1 MYFNLYVQLISTES
15 ARSLVRVNANEC
27 KHWITGIFYF
37 EWSNSSVTLASNK
50 INSRFDRLLPDYLRD
65 TVEWITKRS
74 RRKGV
79 NERCRSAR
87 RMSSNGGKNA
97 TTYIHAPNCKRKAL
111 SEMGVCDS
119 FDDEMIRRLSKLPQG
134 MDKNEW
140 LATHTLCLFENVNA
154 LCGTI
159 SEVCTPVSCPIMSY
173 PGVPKAHWI
182 DERRKHHLYSAMQ
195 YIDCV
200 LSFCEKSAKD
210 ERLYPTKYGSAFPSN
225 FENHCRRLIRLLWHS
240 CGHLYTNHW
249 EQLATLNLRSQY
261 GLVVA
266 HMYSI
271 AKMYDLLESKELSAL
286 SHTLQLVRPV
296 MLYHGCGHQIAQVSN
311 GSNGPQ
317 QFPSSKS
324 GSWGGYPTTTAL
336 MYKPYSQTC

>member
-1 MYFNLYVQLISTES
+1 MDVASILTEKYPNTEKAGGSGSVGVSAGNVKPQVHAKRSTLSRHSSKDVSEDGCCLAKIFLSNIISFAT
-15 ARSLVRVNANEC
+15 
-27 KHWITGIFYF
+27 
-37 EWSNSSVTLASNK
+37 
-50 INSRFDRLLPDYLRD
+50 
-65 TVEWITKRS
+65 RS

-79 NERCRSAR
+79 NERCRSTR
-87 RMSSNGGKNA
+87 RMSSSGGKNA
-97 TTYIHAPNCKRKAL
+97 TTCIHAPNCKRKAL
-111 SEMGVCDS
+111 SEVGVCDS
-119 FDDEMIRRLSKLPQG
+119 FDDEMIRRLSNLPQG
-134 MDKNEW
+134 MDRNEW
-140 LATHTLCLFENVNA
+140 LATHTLSLFENVNA

-159 SEVCTPVSCPIMSY
+159 SEMCTPVSCPIMSY
-173 PGVPKAHWI
+173 PGVPKAHWV
-182 DERRKHHLYSAMQ
+182 DERRKHHPYSAMQ

-210 ERLYPTKYGSAFPSN
+210 ERLYPTKYGSAFSNN

-286 SHTLQLVRPV
+286 SHTLQLVRPAV
-296 MLYHGCGHQIAQVSN
+296 VYHGCGHQMAQLSD
-311 GSNGPQ
+311 GSNGLQ

-324 GSWGGYPTTTAL
+324 GSWGGYPTNTAL
-336 MYKPYSQTC
+336 VCNPYSQTC

>member
-1 MYFNLYVQLISTES
+1 MDVTSILTEKYSNTERAGGSGSVGISAENVKLAAQSHAERNTLSRHSSKDVSEDGCCL
-15 ARSLVRVNANEC
+15 AKMFL
-27 KHWITGIFYF
+27 
-37 EWSNSSVTLASNK
+37 SNIVSFAT
-50 INSRFDRLLPDYLRD
+50 
-65 TVEWITKRS
+65 RS

-97 TTYIHAPNCKRKAL
+97 NMCIHAPTCKRKAL

-140 LATHTLCLFENVNA
+140 LATHTLSLFENVNA

-173 PGVPKAHWI
+173 PGVPKAHWV
-182 DERRKHHLYSAMQ
+182 DERRKHHPYSAMQ

-210 ERLYPTKYGSAFPSN
+210 ERLYPTKYGSAFSNN

-286 SHTLQLVRPV
+286 SHTLQLVRPATV
-296 MLYHGCGHQIAQVSN
+296 YHGCGHQMMQLSD
-311 GSNGPQ
+311 GSNGLQ

-336 MYKPYSQTC
+336 MCKPYSQTC